1 MFSRIPHYGSCTGLI
16 KTPLSMKIVPQA
28 ICAALLCVIAVQGFS
43 QPTLITS
50 HADPL
55 PGATQP
61 CISDAMYQVI
71 EQRCSTN
78 VHMLGLDHLGSQR
91 STSVPLS
98 WPLRMA
104 NGLNDN
110 SYYIISAYVDQDQSA
125 GSYKDW
131 NCGTNTYDTHR
142 GTDICT
148 YPYPFYKM
156 DHNQVEVIAAAAGII
171 VDKHDG
177 EFDKNC
183 VHSSAQANYVVI
195 EHADGTFANYFHM
208 KKNSLTSKN
217 IGDAVAAGE
226 YLGIVG
232 SSGDANG
239 PHLHFEVRTA
249 NSAAAY
255 KDPFA
260 GGCNTLNGIS
270 WWAAQKTYTEPSIL
284 RAQIGATDPLLTSC
298 PATETPNES
307 PCLQP
312 GSDARI
318 YVFLRD
324 ETQGMVVNIKIKDST
339 GRAVLSWPL
348 TSAQTQLASIYG
360 WQQRLPSVQGT
371 YTLEATYNNTT
382 SISTFDITT
391 AQCRVASS
399 ATGVADVAGI
409 QQATIYPNPTSGK
422 LTISGAGLTPGQYTV
437 TLRNMLGQDMLS
449 DDMHVEG
456 GESQKELSVASLPDG
471 IYMLT
476 LEGNGTVTTQKIRK
490 VSY

>member
-1 MFSRIPHYGSCTGLI
+1 MKIWLPGRSFI
-16 KTPLSMKIVPQA
+16 KTPQMKIA
-28 ICAALLCVIAVQGFS
+28 ATTICAALCCAISMSIHA
-43 QPTLITS
+43 QPTLISQQSPILNDAS
-50 HADPL
+50 H
-55 PGATQP
+55 P
-61 CISDAMYQVI
+61 CISDAMYQII

-78 VHMLGLDHLGSQR
+78 VHALGLDHLGSQR
-91 STSVPLS
+91 NNPVALN

-104 NGLNDN
+104 NGLSDN
-110 SYYIISAYVDQDQSA
+110 SYYIISAYVDQDQSS
-125 GSYKDW
+125 GSSKDW
-131 NCGTNTYDTHR
+131 NCGANTYDTHR

-156 DHNQVEVIAAAAGII
+156 DNNQVEVVAAAGGII
-171 VDKHDG
+171 IDKHDG

-183 VHSSAQANYVVI
+183 VHSNAQANYIVI

-217 IGDAVAAGE
+217 IGESVAVGE
-226 YLGIVG
+226 YLGVVG

-249 NSAAAY
+249 NSTSAY

-260 GGCNTLNGIS
+260 GGCNSLNTTS
-270 WWAAQKTYTEPSIL
+270 WWATQKPYTEPAVL
-284 RAQIGATDPLLTSC
+284 KAQIGNIDPVLASC
-298 PATETPNES
+298 PNTETPNES

-339 GRAVLSWPL
+339 GNVVLSWPL

-360 WQQRLPSVQGT
+360 WQQRMPTQQGS
-371 YTLEATYNNTT
+371 YTLEASYNNTT
-382 SISTFDITT
+382 SVSSFEITT

-399 ATGVADVAGI
+399 TGIAEADNANAITV
-409 QQATIYPNPTSGK
+409 YPNPTSGRIN
-422 LTISGAGLTPGQYTV
+422 ISSTCLAAGTYDV
-437 TLRNMLGQDMLS
+437 TLHDMLGQVVMQ
-449 DDMHVEG
+449 DDMIVSGATAE
-456 GESQKELSVASLPDG
+456 KTMSVSGLMDG
-471 IYMLT
+471 IYL
-476 LEGNGTVTTQKIRK
+476 LSIRGNGTTLTRKIQKATF
-490 VSY
+490 

>member
-1 MFSRIPHYGSCTGLI
+1 MSFALTVAISGAVSSQSLVAQQPGS
-16 KTPLSMKIVPQA
+16 
-28 ICAALLCVIAVQGFS
+28 
-43 QPTLITS
+43 
-50 HADPL
+50 L
-55 PGATQP
+55 PDAGPP
-61 CISDAMYQVI
+61 CISDAMYQII

-78 VHMLGLDHLGSQR
+78 IHMLGLDHLGSQR
-91 STSVPLS
+91 NNPIQLG

-110 SYYIISAYVDQDQSA
+110 SYYIISAYVDQDQTA

-156 DHNQVEVIAAAAGII
+156 DNNQVEVIAAAAGII
-171 VDKHDG
+171 IDKHDG

-208 KKNSLTSKN
+208 KKNSLTAKN
-217 IGDAVAAGE
+217 VGDAVAAGE
-226 YLGIVG
+226 YLGVVG

-249 NSAAAY
+249 NTSTAY

-260 GGCNTLNGIS
+260 GGCNTLNATS
-270 WWAAQKTYTEPSIL
+270 WWTSQKSYTEPAIL
-284 RAQIGATDPLLTSC
+284 RAQIGATDPVLTTC
-298 PATETPNES
+298 PTTETPNGS

-312 GSDARI
+312 GSDARV
-318 YVFLRD
+318 YVFLRN
-324 ETQGMVVNIKIKDST
+324 ETQGMAVGIKIKDSV
-339 GRAVLSWPL
+339 GAVVASWSL
-348 TSAQTQLASIYG
+348 TSAQSQRAAIYG
-360 WQQRLPSVQGT
+360 WQQHMPATQGA

-382 SISTFDITT
+382 SISAFEITT
-391 AQCRVASS
+391 AQCRVSS
-399 ATGVADVAGI
+399 GPNGIADA
-409 QQATIYPNPTSGK
+409 APAESLTIYPNPTSGK
-422 LTISGAGLTPGQYTV
+422 LTITGSDMASGDYTI
-437 TLRNMLGQDMLS
+437 TLRNMLGQTMLT
-449 DDMHVEG
+449 DYMHVDG
-456 GESQKELSVASLPDG
+456 AESIKALSLSGLTDG

-476 LEGNGTVTTQKIRK
+476 LETNGTTVTRRVQKAI
-490 VSY
+490 Y

>member
-1 MFSRIPHYGSCTGLI
+1 
-16 KTPLSMKIVPQA
+16 MKIVHQLIIASLFTALCGSLAAQSLIMHQA
-28 ICAALLCVIAVQGFS
+28 I
-43 QPTLITS
+43 
-50 HADPL
+50 PL
-55 PGATQP
+55 RDVSSP

-78 VHMLGLDHLGSQR
+78 VHLLGLDHLGSQR
-91 STSVPLS
+91 NTAVQLN

-104 NGLNDN
+104 NGLSDN
-110 SYYIISAYVDQDQSA
+110 SYYIISAYVDQDQTA
-125 GSYKDW
+125 GSIRDW
-131 NCGTNTYDTHR
+131 HCGSNTYDTHR

-156 DHNQVEVIAAAAGII
+156 DNNQVEVIAAAAGII
-171 VDKHDG
+171 IDKHDG

-208 KKNSLTSKN
+208 KKNSLTTKN
-217 IGDAVAAGE
+217 VGDAVAAGE
-226 YLGIVG
+226 YLGVVG

-249 NSAAAY
+249 NSATAY

-260 GGCNTLNGIS
+260 GGCNTLNGTS
-270 WWAAQKTYTEPSIL
+270 WWVAQKAYTEPAIL
-284 RAQIGATDPLLTSC
+284 KAQIGATDPVLTTC

-312 GSDARI
+312 GSDARV

-324 ETQGMVVNIKIKDST
+324 EIQGMVVSIKIKDST
-339 GRAVLSWPL
+339 GHAVAAWSL

-360 WQQRLPSVQGT
+360 WQQHMPAAQGT

-382 SISTFDITT
+382 SISAFEITT
-391 AQCRVASS
+391 AQCRVASGPNGM
-399 ATGVADVAGI
+399 AEAAPADAL
-409 QQATIYPNPTSGK
+409 TIYPNPTSGK
-422 LTISGAGLTPGQYTV
+422 ITISGSDLAAGDYTI
-437 TLRNMLGQDMLS
+437 TLRNMLGQT
-449 DDMHVEG
+449 
-456 GESQKELSVASLPDG
+456 
-471 IYMLT
+471 MLT
-476 LEGNGTVTTQKIRK
+476 DTMQVYGAESTKALSLAGLIDGMYILSMESDGNTIMRK
-490 VSY
+490 VQKATF